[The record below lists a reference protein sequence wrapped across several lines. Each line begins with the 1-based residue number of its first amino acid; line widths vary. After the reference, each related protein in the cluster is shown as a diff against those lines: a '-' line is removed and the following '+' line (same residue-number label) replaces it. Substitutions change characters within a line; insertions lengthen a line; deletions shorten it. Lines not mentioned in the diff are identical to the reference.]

1 MFAKPPKK
9 RASGSMIFTGLVMI
23 LLFFGLSLFLVVARQ
38 TIPTVDENRSEQ
50 RLKILSDL
58 NAENEKILYQYR
70 WIDKSKGVV
79 GIPIGRAMDLVL
91 IDLRANKPHSAGP
104 VVTPSANQSGNQLP
118 NGTQPGKPTSSGD
131 PKAGEVI
138 FKQCAACHSLDPDTN
153 KTGPSLAGLF
163 GRRAGTVEDFN
174 YSDANKNS
182 GIVWDEASL
191 QKYLPNPQALVP
203 GTKMAF
209 IGLKDP
215 QQVEDIISYLK
226 EATKTK

>member
-1 MFAKPPKK
+1 MLGKAPKNK
-9 RASGSMIFTGLVMI
+9 VSGSMVLTALVMI

-38 TIPTVDENRSEQ
+38 AIPSADEDRKEQ
-50 RLKILSDL
+50 RLKILLDL
-58 NAENEKILYQYR
+58 NAENEKNLSQYR

-79 GIPIGRAMDLVL
+79 GIPIDRAMNLVL
-91 IDLRANKPHSAGP
+91 NDLRANKPHPAGP
-104 VVTPSANQSGNQLP
+104 VVTPSVNQSANQ
-118 NGTQPGKPTSSGD
+118 PGSPTSSGD

-163 GRRAGTVEDFN
+163 GRKAGTVEDFN

-182 GIVWDEASL
+182 GIVWDEANL
-191 QKYLPNPQALVP
+191 RKYLPNPQALVP

-209 IGLKDP
+209 MGLKDP
-215 QQVEDIISYLK
+215 QQVEDVITYLK
-226 EATKTK
+226 EATKK

>member
-1 MFAKPPKK
+1 MLEKARKN
-9 RASGSMIFTGLVMI
+9 RGSGSMIITALVMI

-38 TIPTVDENRSEQ
+38 AIPTLDEDRKEQ

-58 NAENEKILYQYR
+58 NAENEKDLFQYR

-79 GIPIGRAMDLVL
+79 GIPIDRAMNLVL
-91 IDLRANKPHSAGP
+91 NDLRANKPHPAGP
-104 VVTPSANQSGNQLP
+104 VVTPSANQSAN
-118 NGTQPGKPTSSGD
+118 QPGPPTSSGD

-163 GRRAGTVEDFN
+163 GRKAGTVEDFN

-191 QKYLPNPQALVP
+191 RKYLPNPQALVP
-203 GTKMAF
+203 RTKMAF
-209 IGLKDP
+209 MGLKDP
-215 QQVEDIISYLK
+215 QQVEDVIAYLK